1 MDNLFVIFGSIRSRL
16 INSINF
22 HLIMF
27 LKELS
32 LSNYKNFDNVKFSFD
47 TKIVCFVGLNGV
59 GKTNILDSIY
69 HLSYTKS
76 YFNPIPSQNIR
87 HGETFFFISG
97 VYEINEKEENILI
110 SLKKGDKKR
119 VKRNNKVYKK
129 FSDHM
134 GFIPLVIISPDDR
147 NLIIE
152 GSETRRKFIDGI
164 ISQTNKEYLNK
175 LIEYNK
181 TLKQRNALLK
191 MFYENKENIKKT
203 IDIYDNHLSVNA
215 TVIHNKRD
223 EFLKEFVP
231 IFKQRYK
238 QLSNEKES
246 VEIGYKSDI
255 DEKINLYSLLKK
267 NIDKD
272 IRYQYTTNGIHKD
285 DITFT
290 IDNYSVKKFG
300 SQGQQKTFLIALK
313 LAQFDYLSKLKS
325 NPILLL
331 DDIFDKL
338 DDERVEKIIDLVNE
352 DSFKQIFI
360 SDTNKSRSEEI
371 IKKVNKSYKIFE
383 I

>member
-1 MDNLFVIFGSIRSRL
+1 
-16 INSINF
+16 
-22 HLIMF
+22 MF

-32 LSNYKNFDNVKFSFD
+32 LTNYKNFENLKFSFE

-76 YFNPIPSQNIR
+76 YFNPIPSQNIK

-97 VYEINEKEENILI
+97 TYLIKEKEENILI

-119 VKRNNKVYKK
+119 IKRNNKLYKK
-129 FSDHM
+129 FSDHI
-134 GFIPLVIISPDDR
+134 GKIPLVIISPDDR

-164 ISQTNKEYLNK
+164 ISQTDKEYLNS
-175 LIEYNK
+175 LIDYNK

-191 MFYENKENIKKT
+191 MFFNNTDDIKKT
-203 IDIYDNHLSVNA
+203 IDIYDSQLSLHSQK
-215 TVIHNKRD
+215 IYEKRIKFLD
-223 EFLKEFVP
+223 EFIP
-231 IFKQRYK
+231 IFKIRYK
-238 QLSNEKES
+238 ELSNNKEN
-246 VEIGYKSDI
+246 VEIIYKSDI
-255 DEKINLYSLLKK
+255 SEENSLYKLLKSS
-267 NIDKD
+267 IEKD
-272 IRYQYTTNGIHKD
+272 LRFQFTTKGIHKD
-285 DITFT
+285 DLNFKLDDFPI
-290 IDNYSVKKFG
+290 KKYG

-313 LAQFDYLSKLKS
+313 LAQFEYLSKLES

-338 DDERVEKIIDLVNE
+338 DDTRVQQIINLVNE
-352 DSFKQIFI
+352 DKFNQIFI
-360 SDTNKSRSEEI
+360 SDTNKNRSENI

-383 I
+383 IWKK

>member
-1 MDNLFVIFGSIRSRL
+1 
-16 INSINF
+16 
-22 HLIMF
+22 MF

-32 LSNYKNFDNVKFSFD
+32 LTNYKNFENLKFSFE

-76 YFNPIPSQNIR
+76 YFNPIPSQNIK

-97 VYEINEKEENILI
+97 TYLIKDKEENILI

-119 VKRNNKVYKK
+119 IKRNNKLYKK
-129 FSDHM
+129 FSDHI
-134 GFIPLVIISPDDR
+134 GKIPLVIISPDDR

-164 ISQTNKEYLNK
+164 ISQTDKEYLNS
-175 LIEYNK
+175 LIDYNK

-191 MFYENKENIKKT
+191 MFFNNTDDIKKT
-203 IDIYDNHLSVNA
+203 IDIYDSQLSLHSQK
-215 TVIHNKRD
+215 IYEKRIKFLD
-223 EFLKEFVP
+223 EFIP
-231 IFKQRYK
+231 IFKIRYK
-238 QLSNEKES
+238 ELSNNKEN
-246 VEIGYKSDI
+246 VEIIYKSDI
-255 DEKINLYSLLKK
+255 SEENNLYKLLKSS
-267 NIDKD
+267 IEKD
-272 IRYQYTTNGIHKD
+272 LRFQFTTKGIHKD
-285 DITFT
+285 DLNFKLDDFPI
-290 IDNYSVKKFG
+290 KKYG

-313 LAQFDYLSKLKS
+313 LAQFEYLSKLES

-338 DDERVEKIIDLVNE
+338 DDTRVQQIINLVNE
-352 DSFKQIFI
+352 DKFNQIFI
-360 SDTNKSRSEEI
+360 SDTNKNRSENI

>member
-1 MDNLFVIFGSIRSRL
+1 
-16 INSINF
+16 
-22 HLIMF
+22 MF

-32 LSNYKNFDNVKFSFD
+32 LTNYKNFENLKFSFE

-76 YFNPIPSQNIR
+76 YFNPIPSQNIK

-97 VYEINEKEENILI
+97 TYLINDKEENILI

-119 VKRNNKVYKK
+119 IKRNNKLYKK
-129 FSDHM
+129 FSDHI
-134 GFIPLVIISPDDR
+134 GKIPLVIISPDDR

-164 ISQTNKEYLNK
+164 ISQTDKEYLNS
-175 LIEYNK
+175 LIDYNK

-191 MFYENKENIKKT
+191 MFFNNTDDIKKT
-203 IDIYDNHLSVNA
+203 IDIYDSQLSLHSQK
-215 TVIHNKRD
+215 IYEKRIKFLD
-223 EFLKEFVP
+223 EFIP
-231 IFKQRYK
+231 IFKIRYK
-238 QLSNEKES
+238 ELSNNKEN
-246 VEIGYKSDI
+246 VEIIYKSDI
-255 DEKINLYSLLKK
+255 SEENNLYKLLK
-267 NIDKD
+267 NSIEKD
-272 IRYQYTTNGIHKD
+272 LRFQFTTKGIHKD
-285 DITFT
+285 DLNFKLDDFPI
-290 IDNYSVKKFG
+290 KKYG

-313 LAQFDYLSKLKS
+313 LAQFEYLSKLES
-325 NPILLL
+325 DPILLL

-338 DDERVEKIIDLVNE
+338 DDTRVQQIINLVNE
-352 DSFKQIFI
+352 DKFNQIFI
-360 SDTNKSRSEEI
+360 SDTNKNRSENI

>member
-1 MDNLFVIFGSIRSRL
+1 
-16 INSINF
+16 
-22 HLIMF
+22 MF

-32 LSNYKNFDNVKFSFD
+32 LTNYKNFENLKFSFE

-76 YFNPIPSQNIR
+76 YFNPIPSQNIK

-97 VYEINEKEENILI
+97 TYLINDKEENILI

-119 VKRNNKVYKK
+119 IKRNNKLYKK
-129 FSDHM
+129 FSDHI
-134 GFIPLVIISPDDR
+134 GKIPLVIISPDDR

-164 ISQTNKEYLNK
+164 ISQTDKEYLNS
-175 LIEYNK
+175 LIDYNK

-191 MFYENKENIKKT
+191 MFFNNTDDIKKT
-203 IDIYDNHLSVNA
+203 IDIYDSQLSLHSQK
-215 TVIHNKRD
+215 IYEKRIKFLD
-223 EFLKEFVP
+223 EFIP
-231 IFKQRYK
+231 IFKIRYK
-238 QLSNEKES
+238 ELSNNKEN
-246 VEIGYKSDI
+246 VEIIYKSDI
-255 DEKINLYSLLKK
+255 SEENSLYKLLKSS
-267 NIDKD
+267 IEKD
-272 IRYQYTTNGIHKD
+272 LRFQFTTKGIHKD
-285 DITFT
+285 DLNFKLDDFPI
-290 IDNYSVKKFG
+290 KKYG

-313 LAQFDYLSKLKS
+313 LAQFEYLSKLES

-338 DDERVEKIIDLVNE
+338 DDTRVQQIINLVNE
-352 DSFKQIFI
+352 DKFNQIFI
-360 SDTNKSRSEEI
+360 SDTNKNRSENI